1 MMILV
6 LDETPADAGD
16 PHVQAQ
22 SFHLHPQ
29 AKMFAS
35 IVQRMQLTST
45 RRRAIMTTFRNRG
58 LAVNKQLDCTK

>member
-1 MMILV
+1 MLV
-6 LDETPADAGD
+6 TPMSK
-16 PHVQAQ
+16 PNL
-22 SFHLHPQ
+22 FICTPQ